1 VFRWALIAVAI
12 ASAGALAAASGA
24 GACSCAGLDP
34 REALEQVDAAVIGT
48 ALWSEEVNARRGTH
62 LRVERAFKAELG
74 VEVVVDTGRAD
85 GDGGD
90 CSLELADGDRV
101 GLYLSRTDAG
111 GWSAGLCSLVDP
123 VDLERAAGPIPAP
136 LGRGKVALVAALGL
150 AGHRLAALDVRG
162 RVLAYGR
169 GAGRPTGVELCPG
182 ARRLVELVAVRRRR
196 EAVVRRLPD
205 LHAVRSFRVPR
216 SEGLDVE
223 CRDRAGRDM
232 LVLTHG
238 YGEPVA
244 RGRLLRF
251 TGGRRRLIHRGTV
264 VEMAVRGRQ
273 VYLETGRWGREIVA
287 LDLRTGARRH
297 VATVPRIPGEL
308 VVSPD
313 GRALATV
320 AYNPFGMSHAVVI
333 RPGAKRVVRRV
344 PLGEGAGG
352 SVAWTGRDR
361 LLYGGEGHD
370 FRLFDGALRTVS
382 RFRSHLGGSRFMA
395 ARGRTVFGVD
405 EDRLL
410 AARTPGLRVRRL
422 AHLPSSEV
430 YALAAVTG
438 APPMRTARHGCG
450 SRPKPLAEP
459 DGPRATFDR
468 TPRLLPFGASF

>member
-1 VFRWALIAVAI
+1 VIRWALIAVAI
-12 ASAGALAAASGA
+12 ASVSALAAASGA
-24 GACSCAGLDP
+24 GACSCARLDP

-48 ALWSEEVNARRGTH
+48 ALWSEEVNARRVTH

-74 VEVVVDTGRAD
+74 VEAVVDTGRAD

-101 GLYLSRTDAG
+101 GLYLSRTDR

-123 VDLERAAGPIPAP
+123 DDLERAAGPIPAP
-136 LGRGKVALVAALGL
+136 LGRGRVALVAALGL

-169 GAGRPTGVELCPG
+169 GAGRPTGVEVCPG
-182 ARRLVELVAVRRRR
+182 ARRLVELVEVRNRRRV
-196 EAVVRRLPD
+196 AVVRRLPD
-205 LHAVRSFRVPR
+205 LHVVRRFRLPR
-216 SEGLDVE
+216 TEGLDVE

-232 LVLTHG
+232 LVLAHD

-251 TGGRRRLIHRGTV
+251 TGGRRRLVHRGTV
-264 VEMAVRGRQ
+264 VEMAVSGSQ
-273 VYLETGRWGREIVA
+273 VYLAAGRWGREILA
-287 LDLRTGARRH
+287 LDLRAGARRH

-320 AYNPFGMSHAVVI
+320 AYRPLGMSHAVLI

-352 SVAWTGRDR
+352 TLAWTSRDR
-361 LLYGGEGHD
+361 LVYGGEGSY
-370 FRLFDGALRTVS
+370 FRLFDGALRTVG
-382 RFRSHLGGSRFMA
+382 RFRSHLGGSRYMA
-395 ARGRTVFGVD
+395 PLGGTVFGVD

-410 AARTPGLRVRRL
+410 AARLPGLRVRRL

-430 YALAAVTG
+430 FALAAVAG
-438 APPMRTARHGCG
+438 APPLRSARRACG
-450 SRPKPLAEP
+450 S
-459 DGPRATFDR
+459 
-468 TPRLLPFGASF
+468 